1 MQFSTLL
8 SAGLLL
14 LATSAGAAP
23 VSQNNAGLLPW
34 LIHIAKNALRADNV
48 DTWIA
53 SHDLERREAVPR
65 FGALCRLAKK
75 IFPGRKP
82 APGSPAALGEW
93 ANGKNFHATSEP
105 SKFAP
110 GLGLKKPLRQDSG
123 IWGPRA

>member
-23 VSQNNAGLLPW
+23 VSQNNAGLL
-34 LIHIAKNALRADNV
+34 ALRADN
-48 DTWIA
+48 
-53 SHDLERREAVPR
+53 
-65 FGALCRLAKK
+65 K

-105 SKFAP
+105 FKFAP